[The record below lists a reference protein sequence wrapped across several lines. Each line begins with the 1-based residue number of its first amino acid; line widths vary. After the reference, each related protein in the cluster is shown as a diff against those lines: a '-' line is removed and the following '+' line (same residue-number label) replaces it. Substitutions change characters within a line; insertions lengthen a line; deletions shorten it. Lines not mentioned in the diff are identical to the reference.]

1 MHPNKNNSIWKP
13 SLQGL
18 QQDWRQIF
26 TVHLIYTV
34 LGIILFTPLVA
45 VISRLLLSLSNQ
57 PALADQD
64 IIWFLLSPTGM
75 AALIFLAGLF
85 ITILAVEQASL
96 MTLAANSAQG
106 LNIST
111 MAALRY
117 TAIRAPGIFTFA
129 LRLVLRILLIA
140 LPFLAASSAIAW
152 FLLTDYDINYY
163 ISRQPTEFW
172 FASIIIGL
180 LLLAMVAMLVKK
192 LLAWSLA
199 LPMVLFADITP
210 ANSFAESERLTSG
223 HKRELIKIIAI
234 WALLALILGAVI
246 SGVIIQLGSWLI
258 PNFYDSIGWLVPV
271 LGAIVMLLMVGNF
284 VATVFTSGSFAY
296 VLVTFYGQYDS
307 IGEYRTLATM
317 ADERL
322 THVWKPSA
330 VKLALV
336 LAVATVGAVL
346 VGNRLVDGIQISD
359 AVTVIAHRGA
369 AGKAPENTLA
379 SIRQAI
385 ADDTDW
391 VEIDVQETADG
402 EVVVIHDSDFMKLA
416 GVNLKVWD
424 GTLEQIREIDIGSWF
439 DPRFSSARVPTLAEV
454 LAEAKG
460 KAGVVIELKYYGHD
474 QQLEERVVDIVEQLG
489 MTDEIVIMS
498 LNYAGIQKVRE
509 LRPDWTIGLLSA
521 KAIGNL
527 AHLDVDFLAVAMGMV
542 KPGFV
547 HRSHTQ
553 GKQVFVWTVND
564 TISLSRMMSLGV
576 DGVITDEPALARK
589 VIADRAGLNP
599 AERLL
604 MHTAVL
610 FGRPEPQRHYRD
622 GSP

>member
-1 MHPNKNNSIWKP
+1 MHSNKNNSTWKP

-18 QQDWRQIF
+18 QQDWRQVF
-26 TVHLIYTV
+26 AVHLTYTV
-34 LGIILFTPLVA
+34 LGVILFTPLVA
-45 VISRLLLSLSNQ
+45 VISRLLLSLSDK

-75 AALIFLAGLF
+75 VAIIFLAGLL
-85 ITILAVEQASL
+85 ITIMAVEQASL

-129 LRLVLRILLIA
+129 LRLVLRILLIV
-140 LPFLAASSAIAW
+140 LPFIAASSAIAW

-172 FASIIIGL
+172 FASITIGL

-192 LLAWSLA
+192 LLAWSVA

-210 ANSFAESERLTSG
+210 AKCFAESERLTSG
-223 HKRELIKIIAI
+223 RKRELIKIIAI

-246 SGVIIQLGSWLI
+246 SGAILQLGSWLI
-258 PNFYDSIGWLVPV
+258 PNFHDSIAWLVPV
-271 LGAIVMLLMVGNF
+271 LGALVILLMLGNF
-284 VATVFTSGSFAY
+284 VATVFTTGSFAY

-307 IGEYRTLATM
+307 AGEYSTLATI
-317 ADERL
+317 ADERS
-322 THVWKPSA
+322 THIWKPSA

-336 LAVATVGAVL
+336 LVVATVSAVL

-385 ADDTDW
+385 VDGTDW

-424 GTLEQIREIDIGSWF
+424 GTLAQIREIDIGSWF
-439 DPRFSSARVPTLAEV
+439 DPRFSSERVPTLAEV

-474 QQLEERVVDIVEQLG
+474 QQLERRVVDIVEQLG

-589 VIADRAGLNP
+589 VIADRADLNP

>member
-1 MHPNKNNSIWKP
+1 MHPNKINSIWKP
-13 SLQGL
+13 VLQGL
-18 QQDWRQIF
+18 QQDWKQVF
-26 TVHLIYTV
+26 TIHLTYTV
-34 LGIILFTPLVA
+34 LGFILFTPLVA
-45 VISRLLLSLSNQ
+45 VFGRLLLSLSNQ

-75 AALIFLAGLF
+75 AAVIFLAGLL

-96 MTLAANSAQG
+96 MTLAANSAKG
-106 LNIST
+106 LNIGT
-111 MAALRY
+111 MTALRY

-129 LRLVLRILLIA
+129 LRLVVRILLII
-140 LPFLAASSAIAW
+140 LPFLAVSFAIAW

-180 LLLAMVAMLVKK
+180 LLLAMVVILVKK
-192 LLAWSLA
+192 LLAWSVA

-210 ANSFAESERLTSG
+210 ANSFAESERFTSG
-223 HKRELIKIIAI
+223 HKRELVRIIAI
-234 WALLALILGAVI
+234 WALLAFLLGAVI

-258 PNFYDSIGWLVPV
+258 PNFHDSIGWLVPV
-271 LGAIVMLLMVGNF
+271 LGAVVMFLMLGNF
-284 VATVFTSGSFAY
+284 VATVFTTGSFAY
-296 VLVTFYGQYDS
+296 VLVTFYGQYGS
-307 IGEYRTLATM
+307 SGEYNTLATI
-317 ADERL
+317 ADKRS

-330 VKLALV
+330 IKLALV
-336 LAVATVGAVL
+336 LAVATVGAIL
-346 VGNRLVDGIQISD
+346 VGNSLVNGIQISD
-359 AVTVIAHRGA
+359 NVTVIAHRGA

-385 ADDTDW
+385 VDDTDW

-439 DPRFSSARVPTLAEV
+439 DPRFSSERVPTLAEV

-474 QQLEERVVDIVEQLG
+474 QQLEQRVVDIVEQLG
-489 MTDEIVIMS
+489 MAGGIVIMS

-542 KPGFV
+542 TPGFV
-547 HRSHTQ
+547 HRSHAN
-553 GKQVFVWTVND
+553 GKQVFVWTVNSA
-564 TISLSRMMSLGV
+564 ISMSRMMSIGV
-576 DGVITDEPALARK
+576 DGVITDEPALARN
-589 VIADRAGLNP
+589 VISDRADLNP